1 LSTVSPN
8 LSSRTP
14 LSERLDL
21 IVSPIFAV
29 ILGLIGTAV
38 WLYSDID
45 SITEDILALEKLQR
59 QLGET
64 LVLGFSS
71 SILVILVAIP
81 LGIVVTRKG
90 FPRLKN
96 FLVDTLGL
104 AQALPAYGLI
114 VIFFSFMGA
123 GITTVIFAL
132 ATFSLLPVLRNTIVG
147 LEQVDKSVID
157 AGRGMGYTS
166 RQILMKIELPLSV
179 EVIIAGIRTAIV
191 INVGMSALAFLVGG
205 GGLGET
211 INSGLKLDRGPAI
224 LIGAVM
230 VAILALV
237 FDFLSAF
244 GSEVSK
250 AQGAIKKRARF
261 PQPAFLFC
269 CYSMSRLRL
278 VAIARPA
285 NTAP

>member
-1 LSTVSPN
+1 MSQVAPN
-8 LSSRTP
+8 LRNRTP

-21 IVSPIFAV
+21 IISPIFAV
-29 ILGLIGTAV
+29 ALAIIGGVV
-38 WLYSDID
+38 WLYSDLDDTTI
-45 SITEDILALEKLQR
+45 SILAPEKLQR
-59 QLGET
+59 QLIET
-64 LVLGFSS
+64 ITLGFASS
-71 SILVILVAIP
+71 FLVILIAIP
-81 LGIVVTRKG
+81 LGILVTRKG

-123 GITTVIFAL
+123 GINTVILAL

-157 AGRGMGYTS
+157 AGRGMGYTT
-166 RQILMKIELPLSV
+166 RQILLHIELPLSV

-237 FDFLSAF
+237 FDFLSAL
-244 GSEVSK
+244 
-250 AQGAIKKRARF
+250 AQKYLKPKG
-261 PQPAFLFC
+261 L
-269 CYSMSRLRL
+269 
-278 VAIARPA
+278 
-285 NTAP
+285 

>member
-1 LSTVSPN
+1 LSQVAPN
-8 LSSRTP
+8 LRNRTP

-21 IVSPIFAV
+21 IISPLFAV
-29 ILGLIGTAV
+29 ALAIIGGVV
-38 WLYSDID
+38 WLYSDLDDTTI
-45 SITEDILALEKLQR
+45 SILAPEKLQR
-59 QLGET
+59 QLVET
-64 LVLGFSS
+64 ITLGLASS
-71 SILVILVAIP
+71 LLVIAIAIP
-81 LGIVVTRKG
+81 LGILVTRKG

-123 GITTVIFAL
+123 GITTVILAL

-157 AGRGMGYTS
+157 AGRGMGYTT

-211 INSGLKLDRGPAI
+211 INSGLKLDRAPAI
-224 LIGAVM
+224 LIGAVL
-230 VAILALV
+230 VAILALL
-237 FDFLSAF
+237 FDFLSAL
-244 GSEVSK
+244 
-250 AQGAIKKRARF
+250 AQKYLKPKG
-261 PQPAFLFC
+261 L
-269 CYSMSRLRL
+269 
-278 VAIARPA
+278 
-285 NTAP
+285 

>member
-1 LSTVSPN
+1 MTTVTPN
-8 LSSRTP
+8 LNNRSP

-29 ILGLIGTAV
+29 ILAVVGGAV

-45 SITEDILALEKLQR
+45 STTAAILAPDKLQR
-59 QLGET
+59 QLYET
-64 LVLGFSS
+64 ILLGFSS
-71 SILVILVAIP
+71 SFLVVVIAIP
-81 LGIVVTRKG
+81 LGVLVTRKG

-157 AGRGMGYTS
+157 AGRGMGYTA
-166 RQILMKIELPLSV
+166 RQILLKIELPLSV

-211 INSGLKLDRGPAI
+211 INSGLKLDRAPAI
-224 LIGAVM
+224 LIGAVL

-237 FDFLSAF
+237 FDFLSALAMKYLKPK
-244 GSEVSK
+244 G
-250 AQGAIKKRARF
+250 
-261 PQPAFLFC
+261 L
-269 CYSMSRLRL
+269 
-278 VAIARPA
+278 
-285 NTAP
+285 

>member
-1 LSTVSPN
+1 MSQIAPSLKN
-8 LSSRTP
+8 RTP

-21 IVSPIFAV
+21 IVSPIFA
-29 ILGLIGTAV
+29 IALAIIGGVV
-38 WLYSDID
+38 WLYSDLDDTTIA
-45 SITEDILALEKLQR
+45 ILAPEKLQR
-59 QLGET
+59 QLVET
-64 LVLGFSS
+64 ITLGLASS
-71 SILVILVAIP
+71 LLVIAIAIP
-81 LGIVVTRKG
+81 LGVLVTRKG

-123 GITTVIFAL
+123 GITTVILAL

-157 AGRGMGYTS
+157 AGRGMGYTT

-211 INSGLKLDRGPAI
+211 INSGLKLDRAPAI
-224 LIGAVM
+224 LIGAVL
-230 VAILALV
+230 VAILALL
-237 FDFLSAF
+237 FDFVSAL
-244 GSEVSK
+244 
-250 AQGAIKKRARF
+250 AQKHLKPKG
-261 PQPAFLFC
+261 L
-269 CYSMSRLRL
+269 
-278 VAIARPA
+278 
-285 NTAP
+285 

>member
-1 LSTVSPN
+1 MSVVAPN
-8 LSSRTP
+8 IRARTP

-21 IVSPIFAV
+21 IVSPVFAIILAV
-29 ILGLIGTAV
+29 IGIAV
-38 WLYSDID
+38 WQYSDID
-45 SITEDILALEKLQR
+45 ETTRAILAPEKIQR
-59 QLGET
+59 QLFET
-64 LVLGFSS
+64 ILLGFSS
-71 SILVILVAIP
+71 SLLVIIIAIP
-81 LGIVVTRKG
+81 LGILVTRKG

-123 GITTVIFAL
+123 GINTVILAL

-157 AGRGMGYTS
+157 AGRGMGYTT
-166 RQILMKIELPLSV
+166 RQILLHIELPLSV

-237 FDFLSAF
+237 FDFLSAL
-244 GSEVSK
+244 
-250 AQGAIKKRARF
+250 AQKYLKPKG
-261 PQPAFLFC
+261 L
-269 CYSMSRLRL
+269 
-278 VAIARPA
+278 
-285 NTAP
+285 

>member
-1 LSTVSPN
+1 MSTVSPN
-8 LSSRTP
+8 ISNRTP

-21 IVSPIFAV
+21 IVSPIFAALLGV
-29 ILGLIGTAV
+29 IGIAV

-45 SITEDILALEKLQR
+45 SITEDILAPEKLHR

-64 LVLGFSS
+64 LLLGFSS
-71 SILVILVAIP
+71 SLLVILVAIP
-81 LGIVVTRKG
+81 LGILVTRKG
-90 FPRLKN
+90 LPRLKN

-123 GITTVIFAL
+123 GINTVILAL

-147 LEQVDKSVID
+147 LEQVDSSVID

-166 RQILMKIELPLSV
+166 RQILFKIELPLSV

-237 FDFLSAF
+237 FDFLSAL
-244 GSEVSK
+244 
-250 AQGAIKKRARF
+250 AQKYLKPKG
-261 PQPAFLFC
+261 L
-269 CYSMSRLRL
+269 
-278 VAIARPA
+278 
-285 NTAP
+285 

>member
-1 LSTVSPN
+1 MTTVTPN
-8 LSSRTP
+8 LNNRSP

-29 ILGLIGTAV
+29 ILAVVGGAV

-45 SITEDILALEKLQR
+45 STTAAILAPDKLQR
-59 QLGET
+59 QLYET
-64 LVLGFSS
+64 ILLGFSS
-71 SILVILVAIP
+71 SFLVVVIAIP
-81 LGIVVTRKG
+81 LGILVTRKG

-147 LEQVDKSVID
+147 LEQVDRSVID
-157 AGRGMGYTS
+157 AGRGMGYTA
-166 RQILMKIELPLSV
+166 RQILLKTELPLSV

-211 INSGLKLDRGPAI
+211 INSGLKLDRAPAI
-224 LIGAVM
+224 LIGAVL

-237 FDFLSAF
+237 FDFLSALAMKYLKPK
-244 GSEVSK
+244 G
-250 AQGAIKKRARF
+250 
-261 PQPAFLFC
+261 L
-269 CYSMSRLRL
+269 
-278 VAIARPA
+278 
-285 NTAP
+285 

>member
-1 LSTVSPN
+1 MSTVSPN
-8 LSSRTP
+8 ISNRTP

-21 IVSPIFAV
+21 IVSPIFAA
-29 ILGLIGTAV
+29 ILGVIGIAV

-45 SITEDILALEKLQR
+45 SITEDILAPEKLQR

-64 LVLGFSS
+64 LLLGFSS
-71 SILVILVAIP
+71 SLLVILVAIP
-81 LGIVVTRKG
+81 LGILVTRKG
-90 FPRLKN
+90 LPRLKN

-123 GITTVIFAL
+123 GINTVILAL

-147 LEQVDKSVID
+147 LEQVDSSVID

-166 RQILMKIELPLSV
+166 RQILFKIELPLSV

-237 FDFLSAF
+237 FDFLSAL
-244 GSEVSK
+244 
-250 AQGAIKKRARF
+250 AQKYLKPKG
-261 PQPAFLFC
+261 L
-269 CYSMSRLRL
+269 
-278 VAIARPA
+278 
-285 NTAP
+285 

>member
-1 LSTVSPN
+1 MSQIAPSLKNS
-8 LSSRTP
+8 TP

-21 IVSPIFAV
+21 IVSPIFA
-29 ILGLIGTAV
+29 IALAIIGGVV
-38 WLYSDID
+38 WLYSDLDDTTIA
-45 SITEDILALEKLQR
+45 ILAPEKLQR
-59 QLGET
+59 QLVET
-64 LVLGFSS
+64 ITLGLASS
-71 SILVILVAIP
+71 LLVIAIAIP
-81 LGIVVTRKG
+81 LGVLVTRKG

-123 GITTVIFAL
+123 GITTVILAL

-157 AGRGMGYTS
+157 AGRGMGYTT

-211 INSGLKLDRGPAI
+211 INSGLKLDRAPAI
-224 LIGAVM
+224 LIGAVL
-230 VAILALV
+230 VAILALL
-237 FDFLSAF
+237 FDFVSAL
-244 GSEVSK
+244 
-250 AQGAIKKRARF
+250 AQKHLKPKG
-261 PQPAFLFC
+261 L
-269 CYSMSRLRL
+269 
-278 VAIARPA
+278 
-285 NTAP
+285 

>member
-1 LSTVSPN
+1 MTTVTPN
-8 LSSRTP
+8 LNNRSP

-29 ILGLIGTAV
+29 ILALVGGAV

-45 SITEDILALEKLQR
+45 STTAAILAPDKLQR
-59 QLGET
+59 QLYET
-64 LVLGFSS
+64 ILLGFSS
-71 SILVILVAIP
+71 SFLVVVIAIP
-81 LGIVVTRKG
+81 LGVLVTRKG

-147 LEQVDKSVID
+147 LEQVDRSVID
-157 AGRGMGYTS
+157 AGRGMGYTA
-166 RQILMKIELPLSV
+166 RQILLKIELPLSV

-211 INSGLKLDRGPAI
+211 INSGLKLDRAPAI
-224 LIGAVM
+224 LIGAVL

-237 FDFLSAF
+237 FDFLSALAMKYLKPK
-244 GSEVSK
+244 G
-250 AQGAIKKRARF
+250 
-261 PQPAFLFC
+261 L
-269 CYSMSRLRL
+269 
-278 VAIARPA
+278 
-285 NTAP
+285 

>member
-1 LSTVSPN
+1 MSVVAPN
-8 LSSRTP
+8 GRARTP

-21 IVSPIFAV
+21 IVSPIFAIILAV
-29 ILGLIGTAV
+29 IGIAV
-38 WLYSDID
+38 WQYSDID
-45 SITEDILALEKLQR
+45 DTTRAILAPEKIQR
-59 QLGET
+59 QLFET
-64 LVLGFSS
+64 ILLGFSS
-71 SILVILVAIP
+71 SLLVIIIAIP
-81 LGIVVTRKG
+81 LGILVTRKG

-123 GITTVIFAL
+123 GINTVILAL

-157 AGRGMGYTS
+157 AGRGMGYTT
-166 RQILMKIELPLSV
+166 RQILLHIELPLSV

-230 VAILALV
+230 VAILALL
-237 FDFLSAF
+237 FDFLSAL
-244 GSEVSK
+244 
-250 AQGAIKKRARF
+250 AQKYLKPKG
-261 PQPAFLFC
+261 L
-269 CYSMSRLRL
+269 
-278 VAIARPA
+278 
-285 NTAP
+285 

>member
-1 LSTVSPN
+1 MTTVSPQ
-8 LSSRTP
+8 LRGRST

-21 IVSPIFAV
+21 IVSPIFA
-29 ILGLIGTAV
+29 LGLAIIGTAV

-45 SITEDILALEKLQR
+45 DTTAAILSPEKLQR

-64 LVLGFSS
+64 ILLGFASS
-71 SILVILVAIP
+71 FLVIIIASP
-81 LGIVVTRKG
+81 LGILVTRKG

-114 VIFFSFMGA
+114 VIFFSWMGA
-123 GITTVIFAL
+123 GINTVILAL

-147 LEQVDKSVID
+147 LEQVDKNVID
-157 AGRGMGYTS
+157 AGRGMGYTT
-166 RQILMKIELPLSV
+166 RQILLKIELPLSV

-224 LIGAVM
+224 LIGAVF

-237 FDFLSAF
+237 FDFLSAL
-244 GSEVSK
+244 
-250 AQGAIKKRARF
+250 AQKYLKPKG
-261 PQPAFLFC
+261 L
-269 CYSMSRLRL
+269 
-278 VAIARPA
+278 
-285 NTAP
+285 